1 MKAKIAAFGTVAGL
15 LLAIAAATADAAQ
28 HVTLGV
34 EDDAAPWSYANGSG
48 YANDLVKAAYAA
60 AGWQVTL
67 QVLPYAR
74 CKAMAMSGKL
84 AGCFSASKTPEL
96 EQRMLF
102 PKNPVFVAHFMLAIP
117 SGSNPPDCDT
127 NDWGRGWRI
136 DTVNGYEYPPRIE
149 YLKSRPDLTALT
161 SNSESLSLRKLAQ
174 HRIDAAI
181 VTIDT
186 VKRLDLLLN
195 MAGVAPNSVAT
206 SCDLGSMPAYVMFS
220 ASHPQGQAALQAF
233 DRGHQLL
240 LEHGAIKHLQ
250 GEWRQRALDYSAL
263 KYQ

>member
-1 MKAKIAAFGTVAGL
+1 MNVTMAALGAAAGWI
-15 LLAIAAATADAAQ
+15 LASAAATADATKQ
-28 HVTLGV
+28 LTLGV
-34 EDDAAPWSYANGSG
+34 EDDAGPWSYANGSG

-102 PKNPVFVAHFMLAIP
+102 PKNPVFVAHFMLTMP
-117 SGSNPPDCDT
+117 SGSPPPDCHT

-136 DTVNGYEYPPRIE
+136 ETVNGYEYPPRIE
-149 YLKSRPDLTALT
+149 SLKSRTDLVSLT
-161 SNSESLSLRKLAQ
+161 SNSESLSLRKLVQ
-174 HRIDAAI
+174 QRIDATI
-181 VTIDT
+181 VTIDE
-186 VKRLDLLLN
+186 VKRLDMLLN
-195 MAGVAPNSVAT
+195 MAGVAYDSVQT
-206 SCDLGSMPAYVMFS
+206 SCELGSMPAYIMFS

-233 DRGHQLL
+233 DHGYQSLL
-240 LEHGAIKHLQ
+240 QHGAIKHLQ
-250 GEWRQRALDYSAL
+250 DEWRQRALDYSAL

>member
-1 MKAKIAAFGTVAGL
+1 MNVTMAALGAAAGWI
-15 LLAIAAATADAAQ
+15 LASATATADATKQ
-28 HVTLGV
+28 LTLGV
-34 EDDAAPWSYANGSG
+34 EDDAGPWSYANGSG

-74 CKAMAMSGKL
+74 CKAMALSGKL

-102 PKNPVFVAHFMLAIP
+102 PKHPVFVAHFMLAIP
-117 SGSNPPDCDT
+117 ASTKPVDCGAS
-127 NDWGRGWRI
+127 DWGHSWRI
-136 DTVNGYEYPPRIE
+136 ETVNGYEYPPRIE
-149 YLKSRPDLTALT
+149 SLKSRTDLVSLT
-161 SNSESLSLRKLAQ
+161 SNSESLSLRKLVQ
-174 HRIDAAI
+174 QRIDATI
-181 VTIDT
+181 VTIDE

-195 MAGVAPNSVAT
+195 MAGVAYDSVQT
-206 SCDLGSMPAYVMFS
+206 SCELGSMPAYIMFS

-233 DRGHQLL
+233 DHGYQSLL
-240 LEHGAIKHLQ
+240 QHGAIKHLQ
-250 GEWRQRALDYSAL
+250 DEWRQRALDYSAL